1 MEINTRLSG
10 APLPPLCTSFLHIYD
25 CYSVCFPDLFPH
37 PSSLYLPSLS
47 APIRW
52 SELHYTVCALL
63 EISHISHTTTICRRR
78 RQTTNGGELYKLTY
92 KMNDG
97 IGTCA
102 LYSVLSIGRV
112 DREGTEGGISHIRM
126 QMNKIWNIC
135 LSNLKPAQAGNP
147 WDTHTCRNT
156 ETDTHTCTDTDTYTG
171 PIWGVLRVAAI
182 H

>member
-10 APLPPLCTSFLHIYD
+10 APPPPVHLPPLCTSFLHIYD

-37 PSSLYLPSLS
+37 PSSLYLSALS
-47 APIRW
+47 ASMRW

-102 LYSVLSIGRV
+102 LYSVLSIGWV
-112 DREGTEGGISHIRM
+112 EGEAGEGGISHIRM

-147 WDTHTCRNT
+147 RDTDTCTNT
-156 ETDTHTCTDTDTYTG
+156 ETDTCTDTHKCTDTDT
-171 PIWGVLRVAAI
+171 V
-182 H
+182 